1 MTPNEDEANAS
12 AAPSPLAP
20 GTRVR
25 VRKGTRDPDYPDI
38 LLGGWSGTITGQQES
53 DDGRLSLVEW
63 DDATLRQMHPVFRR
77 RCERDGLEVERT
89 WLSERD
95 LEADPGGPAEV
106 EQPGLLTPRPL
117 DPGDQDDRDRAVFGL
132 TSDDPLPA
140 PDRERLAQYHRYLS
154 ERLHFPLDAL
164 YAETGSYVPGR
175 EQGVRFVGLAAL
187 EQVREENGLLAEI
200 ERDGARESVELF
212 DVEVQRN
219 DFARQLLGDYS
230 YWFTEAFRYA
240 VAERPRQRVRTGAG
254 EEAEGERAAW
264 PVAAV
269 LLRAALFGCLGGAV
283 VGAIALAVPGAAL
296 AMLIAGGLAAAAGY
310 FLGSRLGFLLRALRL
325 AERAP
330 LFGGVFGGLV
340 GAVLG
345 AVVGPMLVA
354 FPGTVLGSIFGF
366 IVGRTLAMLGVK
378 RPGGFLGGA
387 LGAGIGGVAYA
398 WLTEAEPDQAARG
411 LIGGG
416 VVGAVL
422 GVVLVLLF
430 LVSLMMFEV
439 RQDDRR

>member
-1 MTPNEDEANAS
+1 MTPNEDAPKPT

-38 LLGGWSGTITGQQES
+38 PLGGWSGTITQQEES

-63 DDATLRQMHPVFRR
+63 NDATLKQMHPVFRR

-106 EQPGLLTPRPL
+106 EQPGPLVPRPL
-117 DPGDQDDRDRAVFGL
+117 DPGDQDDRVRAVFGL

-140 PDRERLAQYHRYLS
+140 PDRERLAHYHRYLS

-164 YAETGSYVPGR
+164 YAETGAYVPGR
-175 EQGVRFVGLAAL
+175 EQDVRFVGLTPL

-200 ERDGARESVELF
+200 ERDGGRASVELF
-212 DVEVQRN
+212 DVEVPRN
-219 DFARQLLGDYS
+219 DFVRQLLGDYS

-240 VAERPRQRVRTGAG
+240 VAEPGRQHVRTGRG
-254 EEAEGERAAW
+254 NEEEEERTAW

-269 LLRAALFGCLGGAV
+269 LLRAALFGCLGGGV
-283 VGAIALAVPGAAL
+283 VGAIALAVPGATL
-296 AMLIAGGLAAAAGY
+296 AMLIAGGLAAGVGY

-330 LFGGVFGGLV
+330 LLGGAFGGLG

-354 FPGTVLGSIFGF
+354 FPGTVLGSIFGY
-366 IVGRTLAMLGVK
+366 ITGRTLAMLGVK

-387 LGAGIGGVAYA
+387 LGAGIGGVVYA
-398 WLTEAEPDQAARG
+398 WLIDMDQAARG

-439 RQDDRR
+439 RQNDRQ